1 MWNLGIRLW
10 AAWRFALF
18 LALVA
23 AALFVVYQVDGM
35 GKVFGWTVA
44 LSALGVIGVF
54 YALRDFVR
62 REINHRIGG
71 RL

>member
-10 AAWRFALF
+10 AVWRFTLF

-23 AALFVVYQVDGM
+23 GVLFVIYLVDGM
-35 GKVFGWTVA
+35 GAVFGWTVA
-44 LSALGVIGVF
+44 LSALGTVAVF

>member
-18 LALVA
+18 LALVGA
-23 AALFVVYQVDGM
+23 VLFVVYQFDG
-35 GKVFGWTVA
+35 GGGVFAWTVVLA
-44 LSALGVIGVF
+44 VVSVVGVF

-62 REINHRIGG
+62 REIDHRRG

>member
-18 LALVA
+18 LAVVVGV
-23 AALFVVYQVDGM
+23 LFVVYQVDGT
-35 GKVFGWTVA
+35 GAFFVWTLVLALAGVVA
-44 LSALGVIGVF
+44 VF
-54 YALRDFVR
+54 YILRDFVR
-62 REINHRIGG
+62 REVEHRRG

>member
-23 AALFVVYQVDGM
+23 GVLFVVYQVDGL
-35 GKVFGWTVA
+35 GQVFGWTVA
-44 LSALGVIGVF
+44 LAVLGAVGVF
-54 YALRDFVR
+54 YLLRDFVR
-62 REINHRIGG
+62 REIADRRG

>member
-18 LALVA
+18 LGVA
-23 AALFVVYQVDGM
+23 AGVLFVVYQVDGF
-35 GKVFGWTVA
+35 GAFFGWTLVLALVGVVA
-44 LSALGVIGVF
+44 VF
-54 YALRDFVR
+54 YILRDFVR
-62 REINHRIGG
+62 REVDHRRG

>member
-10 AAWRFALF
+10 AAWRFTLF
-18 LALVA
+18 LGLVALV
-23 AALFVVYQVDGM
+23 LFVVYQVDGA

-44 LSALGVIGVF
+44 LAVLGTVAVF
-54 YALRDFVR
+54 YTLRDFVR

>member
-18 LALVA
+18 LAVVGGV
-23 AALFVVYQVDGM
+23 LFVVYQVNGT
-35 GKVFGWTVA
+35 GAFFVWTLVLA
-44 LSALGVIGVF
+44 LSGVVAVF
-54 YALRDFVR
+54 YILRDFVR
-62 REINHRIGG
+62 REVEHRRG

>member
-18 LALVA
+18 LAVVA
-23 AALFVVYQVDGM
+23 GVLFVVYQVDGT
-35 GKVFGWTVA
+35 GSFFVWTLVLSLAGVVA
-44 LSALGVIGVF
+44 VF
-54 YALRDFVR
+54 YILRDFVR
-62 REINHRIGG
+62 REVEHRRG

>member
-23 AALFVVYQVDGM
+23 VVLFVVYQVDGL

-44 LSALGVIGVF
+44 LSGLGSIAVF

>member
-1 MWNLGIRLW
+1 MWNLGVRFW

-18 LALVA
+18 LGLASLV
-23 AALFVVYQVDGM
+23 LFVVYLADG
-35 GKVFGWTVA
+35 FGTFFMWTGVLA
-44 LSALGVIGVF
+44 ALGVIGVF

-62 REINHRIGG
+62 REIDHHRG

>member
-18 LALVA
+18 AGLAALV
-23 AALFVVYQVDGM
+23 LFVIYQVDGA
-35 GKVFGWTVA
+35 GSVFRWAVA
-44 LSALGVIGVF
+44 LAVLATVCVF
-54 YALRDFVR
+54 FALRDFVR